1 MAYNEAVGQMAQQ
14 QVLEEILKIT
24 EGLDGMS
31 ASELDATI
39 TSQEFKDSLDMAVE
53 SGAIHAD
60 QLSLLYDRYIKLSEA
75 TKNQTKEETKRQKAL
90 RILGDLSKNEGLA
103 EARISQLTAVINTSE
118 AVTKFLAKGRFG
130 QAALAGI
137 MGAKEIATI
146 ESTIS
151 RFATGADYITS
162 GPEMIMVGDNPS
174 GQERVQVTPLGG
186 DPNINGPQGGGITLN
201 ISGNVMSD
209 EFTEDIIVPR
219 LQEALRLGNT
229 L

>member
-118 AVTKFLAKGRFG
+118 AVTKFLAKGRFC

-137 MGAKEIATI
+137 M
-146 ESTIS
+146 
-151 RFATGADYITS
+151 
-162 GPEMIMVGDNPS
+162 
-174 GQERVQVTPLGG
+174 
-186 DPNINGPQGGGITLN
+186 
-201 ISGNVMSD
+201 
-209 EFTEDIIVPR
+209 
-219 LQEALRLGNT
+219 
-229 L
+229 